1 MQLAF
6 ASGRIQNPATTS
18 TTKSLQCFNV
28 LVRVNSAGS
37 STCSNCH
44 FVQPKLMA
52 NHLLK
57 VKRESSKQIKQMDC
71 QASRARTTRVWKHC
85 WSVMGLVVT
94 QNWPE
99 RSPCCIVLAAIA
111 KGILS
116 CNKRLP
122 TRGWTKIHTGN
133 IDGFWKGAKKAIP
146 DSLHSQK
153 KEQTER
159 QFVEV
164 PQTLPMALGMHGE
177 KHNETYSRD
186 LEELVNC
193 KLTRSY
199 SARFWSKSAVRVHTW
214 KLEGPFFGGRFHSQS
229 WRLAVAP
236 WAIWQFL

>member
-52 NHLLK
+52 NHLQK

-71 QASRARTTRVWKHC
+71 QASRARTTRVLKHC

-111 KGILS
+111 KAYLVVTKDFLREAGQRSTQEILMVS
-116 CNKRLP
+116 GKGLKRQFLTVYLPKKKNKRNVSLWKCLRLYQWRWEC
-122 TRGWTKIHTGN
+122 TGKNIMKHT
-133 IDGFWKGAKKAIP
+133 A
-146 DSLHSQK
+146 
-153 KEQTER
+153 E
-159 QFVEV
+159 
-164 PQTLPMALGMHGE
+164 TLKNL
-177 KHNETYSRD
+177 
-186 LEELVNC
+186 
-193 KLTRSY
+193 
-199 SARFWSKSAVRVHTW
+199 
-214 KLEGPFFGGRFHSQS
+214 
-229 WRLAVAP
+229 
-236 WAIWQFL
+236 